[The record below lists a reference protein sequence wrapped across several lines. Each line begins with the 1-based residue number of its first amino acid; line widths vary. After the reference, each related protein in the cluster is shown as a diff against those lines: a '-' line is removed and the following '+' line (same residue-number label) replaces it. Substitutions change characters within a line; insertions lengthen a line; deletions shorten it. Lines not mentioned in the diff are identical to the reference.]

1 MADTL
6 LAGSI
11 GRLAAAS
18 SITTATDKIPIYQ
31 NGELNYV
38 TPTQLAATPAP
49 GAFTTIVASS
59 TVTATGGLIETV
71 TAGTT
76 AATISNNGLTTF
88 GSESTAATTYTLAAP
103 VAGIRKS
110 LLCNSTSTLAKTL
123 SSGSSLVRFGASS
136 TITNL
141 VFDSANE
148 AVILQGVSA
157 TQWAVVSNV
166 GSVSLTS

>member
-1 MADTL
+1 MAQL
-6 LAGSI
+6 LTPGDI
-11 GRLAAAS
+11 GRLDAATS
-18 SITTATDKIPIYQ
+18 LTTATDRIPVYQ
-31 NGELNYV
+31 DGLLKYT
-38 TPTQLAATPAP
+38 TPTQLNATPAP
-49 GAFTTIVASS
+49 GSFTTIVASG

-76 AATISNNGLTTF
+76 AANISNNGLTTF
-88 GSESTAATTYTLAAP
+88 GSESTAATTYTLDAP

-123 SSGSSLVRFGASS
+123 YSGSTAIRFGASS

-141 VFDSANE
+141 VFDASNE

-166 GSVSLTS
+166 GSVTLSS